1 MQNWNRALEIAI
13 IEENI
18 NSIERLTYSIPTTY
32 SSKDELIRAVALIEE
47 AKKILDEKQ
56 EKLGQEM
63 AKLKKARKFLNNH

>member
-1 MQNWNRALEIAI
+1 MQKWNRELEIAI

-18 NSIERLTYSIPTTY
+18 ESIEKLTYSMPETY

-47 AKKILDEKQ
+47 AKKILDDKK